1 MKINVDITLALK
13 SRGNGFKL
21 SAAFKTAD
29 DFLVIQGPS
38 GSGKSLTLKCMAG
51 ILRPDKGQIA
61 VGGKAFFDAREG
73 VDLPARIRRAGCLFQ
88 DYALFPHMDVRR
100 NVAFGLK
107 RLGRALSM
115 EEQSRIE
122 YLLGLFHVSGK
133 AGLRPGDL
141 SGGQRQRVALARAL
155 VINPDVLLLDEP
167 FSALDRPLRKE
178 LREELKTIQS
188 VFKIPVVLVTHDPED
203 AEFFGGTIVNYE
215 NRSSAFFEKKA
226 AQKKSNLWPSFSL
239 SAFFSRKESGTEV
252 L

>member
-13 SRGNGFKL
+13 SRGSCFKL
-21 SAAFKTAD
+21 NAAFKTDD

-51 ILRPDKGQIA
+51 ILRPDEGRIV
-61 VGGKAFFDAREG
+61 VGDKVFFDSNEG
-73 VDLPARIRRAGCLFQ
+73 VDLPARMRGAGCLFQ
-88 DYALFPHMDVRR
+88 DYALFPHMEVRQ

-107 RLGRALSM
+107 RLGRKLSI

-122 YLLGLFHVSGK
+122 YLLELFHISGK
-133 AGLRPGDL
+133 ATMRPRDL

-155 VINPDVLLLDEP
+155 VINPDILLLDEP

-188 VFKIPVVLVTHDPED
+188 VFNIPVVLVTHDPED
-203 AEFFGGTIVNYE
+203 AEFFGGAIVNYKNE
-215 NRSSAFFEKKA
+215 NPAFFEKKA
-226 AQKKSNLWPSFSL
+226 AQKTLKGLLPSFSL
-239 SAFFSRKESGTEV
+239 AAFFSRKESGV
-252 L
+252 

>member
-1 MKINVDITLALK
+1 MKIDVDITLALK

-21 SAAFKTAD
+21 NAAFKADD

-51 ILRPDKGQIA
+51 ILRPDEGQIA
-61 VGGKAFFDAREG
+61 VGGKVFFDAREG
-73 VDLPARIRRAGCLFQ
+73 VDLPARTRRAGCLFQ

-107 RLGRALSM
+107 RLGRALST

-122 YLLGLFHVSGK
+122 YLLDLFHVSGK

-215 NRSSAFFEKKA
+215 NRSSAFFEKKV
-226 AQKKSNLWPSFSL
+226 AQKTFKFFKPSFSL
-239 SAFFSRKESGTEV
+239 AAFFSRKESGV
-252 L
+252 